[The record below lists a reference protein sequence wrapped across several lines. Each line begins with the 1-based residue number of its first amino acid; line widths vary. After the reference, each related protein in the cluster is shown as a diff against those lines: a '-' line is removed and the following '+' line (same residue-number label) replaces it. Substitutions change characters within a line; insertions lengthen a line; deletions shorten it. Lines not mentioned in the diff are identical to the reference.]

1 MQFAMIVFYEI
12 SLAVCHEPV
21 QAHSGIAAGTP

>member
-1 MQFAMIVFYEI
+1 MIVFYEI